1 MGLRFEAAQHYSYKE
16 PNETPT
22 ARILMAS
29 DIEGAVFTGK
39 SRSWQVEGSNLLIP
53 HVPEDEAKAIEEGD
67 LEPLKNYV
75 SDTETDGVYTAKRKL
90 YIAEKVGK
98 LLRYRLHLSDDGRVK
113 EYVPGENGVV
123 PVRSLWDLRIY
134 N

>member
-1 MGLRFEAAQHYSYKE
+1 MGLRFEAARHYSYKE

-29 DIEGAVFTGK
+29 DIEGAVFRGQ
-39 SRSWQVEGSNLLIP
+39 SRSRHVEGDNLLIP
-53 HVPEDEAKAIEEGD
+53 YVPEDEAKAIEEGD
-67 LEPLKNYV
+67 LDPLKNYV
-75 SDTETDGVYTAKRKL
+75 FNTERGGVYVAKRKL
-90 YIAEKVGK
+90 YIAEKVGR
-98 LLRYRLHLSDDGRVK
+98 LLRYRLHLPDDGQVK

-123 PVRSLWDLRIY
+123 PVRSLWDFRIY